1 MNTLGCSI
9 RIKRDRRHFI
19 LPTPSSPSS
28 DASSA
33 ALLAITRRLPQQS
46 SSRVHGRHQSENTQ
60 LQIGGAAIGGGARG
74 VRAAEGR
81 TPLP

>member
-1 MNTLGCSI
+1 MQAGRHQNKKGSEALDPSNLGPL
-9 RIKRDRRHFI
+9 RH
-19 LPTPSSPSS
+19 
-28 DASSA
+28 ASSA

-46 SSRVHGRHQSENTQ
+46 SSWVHGRHQSENTQ